1 MDGGPRQQAEAQ
13 RKKSEVKLGADRRRK
28 EKVVRRLQSE
38 LTTDSDRDDL
48 LHLAIGATPAPN
60 LGSQGSLH
68 FSSTSE
74 TTSPGVDTPDIWQ
87 LHRDPNYDIGLVV
100 AFMDHI
106 FPILF
111 PFYQPSVLEGGR
123 MWLLAV
129 IMRDKAFRLHTN
141 ALTSYLMSVIP
152 CRSESITNLC
162 DLSNLIV
169 SGIHDNMSETA
180 TLLTNMVNVL
190 DLERAL
196 ADGDEWQIHLD
207 AALNLVRD
215 LLQNE
220 TGLQG
225 SNWPL
230 ILSRLSDHSKPAGFD
245 MWSAEQAAFRFSVAK
260 LVVFDIVTSSSL
272 GRAPGLLTHHQELL
286 HGDRDV
292 ADRNPLQLSDVSGC
306 RNWVMFGL
314 LLLLNNLAAS
324 VLAIP
329 VPEDGNYWGDLEKQ
343 GWDHHVP
350 VALPEKATA
359 EQIKFQPVLDFDKD
373 GCYNAPAIDAEG
385 NVNHDWGG
393 SRHDWESVIVFVPV
407 NSSDVKQVAV
417 SEEFNYMV
425 RVGDLTPF
433 ENKTHPKVV
442 YHKNGGSI
450 HSFRFA
456 QPYDDSQGVENDKGV
471 WYRGPLVDYNTGFP
485 SVEVRDK
492 LMKAD
497 FWHKHNVV
505 PIRPWTF
512 ETYLAKAID
521 RAHGEKMGNFQKEFN
536 RDFFFPKEPNKEF
549 CNVLKLP
556 LTFPIE
562 YYERPCSNNDP
573 GFWEWIKRFFEG
585 TEPKGLFKEK
595 PSKDGE

>member
-38 LTTDSDRDDL
+38 LTTDSGRDDL

-60 LGSQGSLH
+60 PGSQGSLH

-74 TTSPGVDTPDIWQ
+74 TTSLGVDTPDIWQ

-162 DLSNLIV
+162 KLYALEGAQRHRDLAITHLQGDLSNSIA

-220 TGLQG
+220 TGFQG

-230 ILSRLSDHSKPAGFD
+230 VLSRLSDHSKPAGLD

-286 HGDRDV
+286 RGDRDV

-306 RNWVMFGL
+306 QNWVMCLLGEVIALDAWKKGREKAQTLCRSHL
-314 LLLLNNLAAS
+314 LLRGEGICSRLNDGLAQLDKSPAS
-324 VLAIP
+324 LETVITLDSLTSRSPPPPCTVTKLWVHATLAYLHIVLYSWQP
-329 VPEDGNYWGDLEKQ
+329 SKHKVR
-343 GWDHHVP
+343 HSVTR
-350 VALPEKATA
+350 ATELIQQLSSWPLHLRA
-359 EQIKFQPVLDFDKD
+359 QSWPICVV
-373 GCYNAPAIDAEG
+373 GCLA
-385 NVNHDWGG
+385 
-393 SRHDWESVIVFVPV
+393 
-407 NSSDVKQVAV
+407 
-417 SEEFNYMV
+417 SEEQRPFYRSLMGTLGAL
-425 RVGDLTPF
+425 GDFGSMQLVKRIW
-433 ENKTHPKVV
+433 NKVWVQKQDESRTD
-442 YHKNGGSI
+442 
-450 HSFRFA
+450 A
-456 QPYDDSQGVENDKGV
+456 ATCLENDGHKV
-471 WYRGPLVDYNTGFP
+471 FLV
-485 SVEVRDK
+485 
-492 LMKAD
+492 
-497 FWHKHNVV
+497 
-505 PIRPWTF
+505 
-512 ETYLAKAID
+512 
-521 RAHGEKMGNFQKEFN
+521 
-536 RDFFFPKEPNKEF
+536 
-549 CNVLKLP
+549 
-556 LTFPIE
+556 
-562 YYERPCSNNDP
+562 
-573 GFWEWIKRFFEG
+573 
-585 TEPKGLFKEK
+585 
-595 PSKDGE
+595 